1 MPIKLPKTFGGRRK
15 SSGNILE
22 EVDSQQQSSFRV
34 FERPGPQRSMTDGA
48 PLSKRM
54 SEGNAVPTA
63 LEDSDNIFAGTEQP
77 LRKHRYESRRPM
89 ESLRE
94 RLTRR
99 HYSGPTYESSTSTRL
114 SSSSTL
120 PSSTEIPPPDE
131 ATSPHSR
138 IHDIPA
144 PPPLAG
150 ALRAAAGRTFSF
162 GGRFGKSSTPSAPP
176 RTATPDAPARRVQ
189 TSGTD
194 STATPPK
201 LSDGQFN
208 LGADLE
214 AGSNDDFGKM
224 FDHLGKRD
232 SAMLRDPSP
241 RRSKQVRSSLL
252 ICTHNEA
259 NGETVFFVS
268 PDTSSTRVPG
278 WC

>member
-22 EVDSQQQSSFRV
+22 EVDSQQQPSFRV
-34 FERPGPQRSMTDGA
+34 FERPGPQRSVTDDA

-54 SEGNAVPTA
+54 SEGNAA
-63 LEDSDNIFAGTEQP
+63 LEDSDNIFAGTERP
-77 LRKHRYESRRPM
+77 LRKHRYESLRPM
-89 ESLRE
+89 ESLRK

-99 HYSGPTYESSTSTRL
+99 RCSGPTYESSTSTRL

-144 PPPLAG
+144 PPPPAG
-150 ALRAAAGRTFSF
+150 GLRAAAGRTFSF

-176 RTATPDAPARRVQ
+176 RTATPDMPMRRVQ

-201 LSDGQFN
+201 MSDGQFN
-208 LGADLE
+208 LGAGLE
-214 AGSNDDFGKM
+214 TGSSDDFGKM
-224 FDHLGKRD
+224 FDNLGKPG
-232 SAMLRDPSP
+232 SALLRDPSP
-241 RRSKQVRSSLL
+241 RRSKQV
-252 ICTHNEA
+252 
-259 NGETVFFVS
+259 
-268 PDTSSTRVPG
+268 
-278 WC
+278 